1 MKSWEVIQMYSK
13 LSDGS
18 FMVAGFVARDA
29 EIKTTQSGKTLTTWG
44 VAAAKTQTA
53 DGKWETKWTNCQAWH
68 DTARAAANIRK
79 GDTVLCVGS
88 LETNEYNGK
97 TYKNLVVE
105 FFCKMPTGMEA
116 AVPAVSSNPGVSAEN
131 DLSEFEE
138 ILGDGDLPF

>member
-1 MKSWEVIQMYSK
+1 MYSK
-13 LSDGS
+13 LGDGG
-18 FMVAGFVARDA
+18 FMVAGYVARDA
-29 EIKTTQSGKTLTTWG
+29 ELKTTQTGKTLCMWS
-44 VAAAKTQTA
+44 VAAAKVKQQ
-53 DGKWETKWTNCQAWH
+53 DGSYETKWTNCQSWH

-79 GDTVLCVGS
+79 GDTVLCIGR

-116 AVPAVSSNPGVSAEN
+116 AVPVASSNPGVSADG